1 MKTNLKQNEKILLS
15 IRQHWFVLIVP
26 VFFTF
31 VFLLFSIVGI
41 QSEFSG
47 FFFIAGLA
55 SILYLLYK
63 VIDRKTNIWV
73 VTNLRVIDE
82 YGVFSVNSKESPLD
96 KINNVS
102 YRKPLLGRIFN
113 YGNVHIQ
120 TAAEMGSTIH
130 KMLEKPKLLKDKITE
145 QQEIFRQEQIKE
157 HAQKLANAVGVNQS
171 NTKTNLSEELLR
183 LHELK
188 TKGILTEEEFNG
200 LKFKLLNG

>member
-1 MKTNLKQNEKILLS
+1 MKTNLKQNEKILLL
-15 IRQHWFVLIVP
+15 IRRHWFVLIAP
-26 VFFTF
+26 VFLTL
-31 VFLLFSIVGI
+31 VFLLIAIIGA
-41 QSEFSG
+41 QSEYSG
-47 FFFIAGLA
+47 YFILAGLA
-55 SILYLLYK
+55 SILYFIYK

-82 YGVFSVNSKESPLD
+82 FGVFSVNSKESTLD

-113 YGNVHIQ
+113 YGHVHIQ

-130 KMLEKPKLLKDKITE
+130 KMLEKPKLLKDTITD
-145 QQEIFRQEQIKE
+145 QQDVFRQEQIQE

-171 NTKTNLSEELLR
+171 NSKTDISDELSR

-188 TKGILTEEEFNG
+188 IKGIITEEEFNAR
-200 LKFKLLNG
+200 KSKILNS